1 MGLRSF
7 HRPKR
12 RTTSLPTGSKR
23 RPTRRALFEGYGEYV
38 SKELITPTMRI
49 QIELAIANARND
61 LNALRSLEIEAK
73 HLALSGAE
81 IDAAKRGGSFDL
93 LADITVKLAL
103 AIEAGDE
110 EVSTVAR
117 RQLTVF
123 GIPEVASELL
133 AFVKGLEPPPPK

>member
-1 MGLRSF
+1 
-7 HRPKR
+7 
-12 RTTSLPTGSKR
+12 
-23 RPTRRALFEGYGEYV
+23 V
-38 SKELITPTMRI
+38 SKDLITPIMRI